1 MESSLVKEYKENLTN
16 EFIKALEEK
25 GLDWKKDWF
34 DNFSICENAYG
45 KGYNLLNNFILSKFM
60 EKHSFSDNR
69 FFTYKQ
75 AEKMGYK
82 VRKGE
87 KSVAILQKIPK
98 LTDRDGKF
106 KSITWKQYYNR
117 DLLDSK
123 IFDKSNIE
131 KETITQQVV
140 YLFNAEQ
147 LDGIELKPKNTLYNN
162 GENMVN
168 DSYAVKIIS
177 EEMGVPIINREQDSL
192 FDKGAYYR
200 QEEDKI
206 YLPNVERFKCSWGYN
221 ATCLHELAHAT
232 GHETRL
238 NRETLKD
245 YHKDIK
251 IRAQEELVAE
261 VTSAYMGIHIKNIDK
276 ITEEDDIT
284 NHKAYIKNWSEV
296 LKENKNLIF
305 DAFAKADKATEFLT
319 NVLEQ
324 GIIKRQVQA
333 QEQII

>member
-1 MESSLVKEYKENLTN
+1 MESSLVKEYKEKLTN

-25 GLDWKKDWF
+25 GLNWKKDWI
-34 DNFSICENAYG
+34 DNYKICENAYG
-45 KGYNLLNNFILSKFM
+45 KGYKSFLNNIILSKFM
-60 EKHSFSDNR
+60 EEHKYYDNR
-69 FFTYKQ
+69 FFTFKQ
-75 AEKMGYK
+75 AEKLGYK
-82 VRKGE
+82 VKKGE
-87 KSVAILQKIPK
+87 KSVAILEKIPK
-98 LTDRDGKF
+98 LSDKNDKLR
-106 KSITWKQYYNR
+106 SVTWQQFYNR
-117 DLLDSK
+117 ELLDK
-123 IFDKSNIE
+123 NIFDINNI
-131 KETITQQVV
+131 KYETITQQICF
-140 YLFNAEQ
+140 LFNAHQ
-147 LDGIELKPKNTLYNN
+147 LDGIELRQNNENYNN
-162 GENMVN
+162 EKVN
-168 DSYAVKIIS
+168 DSYAVRVIS

-206 YLPNVERFKCSWGYN
+206 YLPNVERFKSSWGYN
-221 ATCLHELAHAT
+221 APCLHELAHAT

-305 DAFAKADKATEFLT
+305 EAFKNAEKATEFLT

-324 GIIKRQVQA
+324 GIMKRQVNA
-333 QEQII
+333 QEQIM